1 MLRPVTRPRNSPRV
15 DTVRSNSVE
24 SADLPGEMTIVVSPI
39 KRPKQKKQGEEEGGA
54 GRRRRNGK
62 KTGEKRKG
70 RKNERNRGKRGKE
83 RGRRARQTARS
94 ANQPLVFRSRV
105 VRVCTRLHVPVCIY
119 THTHT
124 CVYIYIRIHIY
135 RARCVRSGARAPVHV
150 CSHIPAQ
157 SSPIKFYWNSRK
169 CQYRPG
175 GSIHCVEIM
184 RGCARGKR
192 TA

>member
-119 THTHT
+119 THTHVCT
-124 CVYIYIRIHIY
+124 YIYVYIYIEPGVRGAARERLYTYAHTYPLNLLQLNSIGI
-135 RARCVRSGARAPVHV
+135 RANANTGRAGAFIVLR
-150 CSHIPAQ
+150 
-157 SSPIKFYWNSRK
+157 
-169 CQYRPG
+169 
-175 GSIHCVEIM
+175 
-184 RGCARGKR
+184 
-192 TA
+192 